1 MKNRLLFLFLIMLIN
16 VSCGAEDLAV
26 ERGSMVEEQI
36 MARGVKD
43 QRVLDAMRFVPRH
56 FFVLPDDVHLA
67 YADQPLYIGE
77 GQTISQPYIVALMSE
92 LMDLKGGERV
102 LEIGTGSGYQAAVL
116 SRLCKEV
123 YTVEIVEGLYQRSA
137 ALLRK
142 LGYENIFVRLCD
154 GYQGWEEKAPFDAIM
169 VTAAVRRIPPK
180 LVEQLREG
188 GRLVIPL
195 GDSAFS
201 QNLTVATK
209 KGKDLDIRKVIPVI
223 FVPMTGKIRE

>member
-1 MKNRLLFLFLIMLIN
+1 MNTLFERDRQAMLDEIR
-16 VSCGAEDLAV
+16 AEALDAACYTGRAV
-26 ERGSMVEEQI
+26 LDE
-36 MARGVKD
+36 
-43 QRVLDAMRFVPRH
+43 RVLEVLRKLPRHDFVPDELQ
-56 FFVLPDDVHLA
+56 FSA
-67 YADQPLYIGE
+67 YANRPLPIGH